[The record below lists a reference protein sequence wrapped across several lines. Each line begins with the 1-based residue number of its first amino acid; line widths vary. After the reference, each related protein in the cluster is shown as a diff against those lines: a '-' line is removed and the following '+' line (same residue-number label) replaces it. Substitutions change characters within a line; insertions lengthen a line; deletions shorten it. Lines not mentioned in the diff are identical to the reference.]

1 MVILAPAESG
11 SSAMATTYQS
21 ESFNDKLFE
30 SRKLPQPEKYKK
42 QKARQKKWRDVN
54 LVIEDGMFK
63 YHWRVIQG
71 DNLFM

>member
-1 MVILAPAESG
+1 
-11 SSAMATTYQS
+11 
-21 ESFNDKLFE
+21 
-30 SRKLPQPEKYKK
+30 
-42 QKARQKKWRDVN
+42 VN